1 MSLRTPNPKC
11 PERLCNCNKD
21 GECLIL
27 LSLTKRRPCPFF
39 KLREGRYEHT
49 YADWLETVMGRFG
62 TTNDELAAVAGVHR
76 NSIWLYRSGKMKPS
90 QPVKERIDRFFE
102 EKEREKK

>member
-39 KLREGRYEHT
+39 K
-49 YADWLETVMGRFG
+49 LETVMGRFG

-90 QPVKERIDRFFE
+90 QPVKERIDRFFA
-102 EKEREKK
+102 EKEREK